1 MNQVYINIKDM
12 NECYTK
18 RYLQEKFKKDLVS
31 VDELIC
37 LIEDLKGDYDEAQE
51 KIEDLEQDIR
61 DNYKRISVEE
71 QIGYSERW

>member
-31 VDELIC
+31 VDELIG